1 MPMADE
7 VTLLVAEVDVHEQV
21 NMVHEIPEKIDLE
34 AGDVLRVRMSYRVHD
49 QPKPEELWTFRLVTS
64 VDDDDE
70 SVSER
75 IHRDRKLLS
84 DDVISNVGVDLDFPT
99 AGEFTL
105 QFEAFAQVAHRDW
118 DDKQAFKPVSSET
131 TKGQVTIQVH

>member
-1 MPMADE
+1 MADE
-7 VTLLVAEVDVHEQV
+7 VTLLVAEASVHEQV
-21 NMVHEIPEKIDLE
+21 NMVHDVPDTVDLE
-34 AGDVLRVRMSYRVHD
+34 GGDVLRVRMSYRVHD
-49 QPKPEELWTFRLVTS
+49 QPKPEELWTFQLITR

-99 AGEFTL
+99 AGTFTL
-105 QFEAFAQVAHRDW
+105 YYEAFAQVAHRDW
-118 DDKQAFKPVSSET
+118 DDRKKFTPVSSE
-131 TKGQVTIQVH
+131 KVQGSVTVTVH